1 VTALNL
7 KVRVAQKLKAKSGVA
22 GLQVKRTYIN
32 AYGQPLLMGF
42 NTYVGTTFTLAMD
55 IKS

>member
-1 VTALNL
+1 
-7 KVRVAQKLKAKSGVA
+7 VAQKLKAKSGVA

-32 AYGQPLLMGF
+32 AFGQPLLMGF